1 MFTTDHQLINELKT
15 NEVIEWRKY
24 VMDAIMQYVGIVA
37 SILALII
44 SLVAFI
50 KAGGT
55 KGRVE
60 YLEDRLEE
68 LSSRD
73 SGSRK
78 KKKRNKD

>member
-15 NEVIEWRKY
+15 NKVIEWRKY

>member
-1 MFTTDHQLINELKT
+1 MME
-15 NEVIEWRKY
+15 
-24 VMDAIMQYVGIVA
+24 AIMQYVGLVA

-60 YLEDRLEE
+60 YLEDKLEE
-68 LSSRD
+68 MSSRD
-73 SGSRK
+73 NGARK
-78 KKKRNKD
+78 KKKRSKD